1 MDDNQITLIIFN
13 ISGVLIVPVAV
24 GQDLDWPNLEEITSD
39 VSYVFNVSTYG
50 DLKTIIANVVNISCS
65 GKWFISIIHFFIIV
79 VLSVLYFNDFTTSR
93 LKIVKN

>member
-39 VSYVFNVSTYG
+39 VSYVFNVSTYS

-65 GKWFISIIHFFIIV
+65 GKWFK
-79 VLSVLYFNDFTTSR
+79 LLKYFLNLFVYFYSALFPFLRTI
-93 LKIVKN
+93 L